1 MPWSA
6 TIKLYQ
12 IILCRGVSYD
22 SVVAGFTGVSGAGW
36 IGGAM
41 ASPPDPRSK
50 SDFEE
55 EDSAGF
61 GDGASGLASSASTSR
76 GVEFGVFASAVGGV
90 EGVRGASTG
99 MALQQNSTSA
109 VNIND
114 HLSHCRP
121 GKGAGVA
128 ATPSKLLYHG
138 TGVTGPLVLFSR
150 STFCS
155 FPDTS
160 VPTPCTQTH
169 CSASAQELL

>member
-12 IILCRGVSYD
+12 TILCRGVSYD
-22 SVVAGFTGVSGAGW
+22 SVVAGFTGVSSAGW
-36 IGGAM
+36 IAGAM
-41 ASPPDPRSK
+41 ASAPDPSSK
-50 SDFEE
+50 SDFEV

-61 GDGASGLASSASTSR
+61 GDGASGLAGSASR
-76 GVEFGVFASAVGGV
+76 DRDVEFGAFASAAAGMD
-90 EGVRGASTG
+90 GVRGASTG
-99 MALQQNSTSA
+99 MALQQNSTIA
-109 VNIND
+109 VSIND

-160 VPTPCTQTH
+160 VPTPRTQ
-169 CSASAQELL
+169 SRRPASAQELL